1 MPYNPSLPADHA
13 QVVAAELRNQFNS
26 LKALIDAQAA
36 QIAAMQ
42 ARWDTL
48 TAQLADIYPLAMTVS
63 DPPTANEVQS
73 IVYQSDAMLAAAKSA

>member
-1 MPYNPSLPADHA
+1 MPFDPSRPVAQTEIDAD
-13 QVVAAELRNQFNS
+13 ELRAQFNA
-26 LKALIDAQAA
+26 LKALYDAQQV

-48 TAQLADIYPLAMTVS
+48 TAQLADIYPLGMTVS

-73 IVYQSDAMLAAAKSA
+73 IVYQSDAMLAAVKAA